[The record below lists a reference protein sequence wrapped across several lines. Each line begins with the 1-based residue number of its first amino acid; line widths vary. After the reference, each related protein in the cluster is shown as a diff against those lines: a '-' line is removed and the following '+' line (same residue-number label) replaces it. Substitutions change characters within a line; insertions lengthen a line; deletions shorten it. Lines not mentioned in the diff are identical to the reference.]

1 MGALPGIIML
11 LLYLAVVVVIIRG
24 QSPIISL
31 LFLAVAWAVIAGVP
45 GKDILSQ
52 VLDKGGT
59 AYASAIVIIVFG
71 AWFGQALVKTGI
83 AENIIRGAIEL
94 AGDRPSIVAIVVS
107 VVTGLLFT
115 SMYGV
120 GAAIAIGVIALPIM
134 MSMGIPPWVAAPAFT
149 MAIGAGCFVNLVN
162 FNIMKALFPGI
173 VYEGQY
179 LSFYFVGFA
188 VYVLAACAMSFVNLK
203 LVGTRKYS
211 AVSVAAPSTRVSIPW
226 YAYIAPAVPV
236 VMVIGFKWGMIPAF
250 ILGTVFALLSTQ
262 FGHRTLSES
271 VDLFHKT
278 FYDAFP
284 DIATI
289 AALWIICGML
299 IIGGQLPEV
308 QKVLNPVFGPFLPS
322 TRLGA
327 AIFFAALAPLAI
339 YRGPFSVVGTGAVLL
354 AMFLNAKTLAV
365 PYLFCVWY
373 GAINLQGSQDPTNS
387 WTLWTIGYTK
397 ITHKQFLRTALPW
410 GWLMVAANAFIAYF
424 MIP

>member
-11 LLYLAVVVVIIRG
+11 LLYLAVVVIIIRG

-149 MAIGAGCFVNLVN
+149 MAIGAGCFIMASCRAGSNTSPGLASSRLTPSFSMILV
-162 FNIMKALFPGI
+162 ISP
-173 VYEGQY
+173 
-179 LSFYFVGFA
+179 
-188 VYVLAACAMSFVNLK
+188 
-203 LVGTRKYS
+203 
-211 AVSVAAPSTRVSIPW
+211 
-226 YAYIAPAVPV
+226 
-236 VMVIGFKWGMIPAF
+236 
-250 ILGTVFALLSTQ
+250 
-262 FGHRTLSES
+262 RT
-271 VDLFHKT
+271 
-278 FYDAFP
+278 
-284 DIATI
+284 I
-289 AALWIICGML
+289 
-299 IIGGQLPEV
+299 
-308 QKVLNPVFGPFLPS
+308 
-322 TRLGA
+322 
-327 AIFFAALAPLAI
+327 
-339 YRGPFSVVGTGAVLL
+339 
-354 AMFLNAKTLAV
+354 
-365 PYLFCVWY
+365 
-373 GAINLQGSQDPTNS
+373 
-387 WTLWTIGYTK
+387 
-397 ITHKQFLRTALPW
+397 
-410 GWLMVAANAFIAYF
+410 
-424 MIP
+424 